1 MKIQLSHITFT
12 LRLGLAFAY
21 IFIAIL
27 CFYSPS
33 ALVPYTQPLITGDHL
48 RLSFSILGVLAIA
61 LSIWILFGKKTF
73 LSSIISLLI
82 IVVILI
88 LGIEKSFVIF
98 ATLQLFCLNLA
109 LLFSYRLGRTVIPE
123 IITKDEPEAE
133 VKVETTPSVPK
144 HIEATVV
151 DDGPADTI
159 L

>member
-33 ALVPYTQPLITGDHL
+33 ALVPYTQPLITADHL
-48 RLSFSILGVLAIA
+48 RLSFSILGILLIA
-61 LSIWILFGKKTF
+61 LAIWILFGKKAF
-73 LSSIISLLI
+73 LSSSISLI
-82 IVVILI
+82 IIAAILI

-98 ATLQLFCLNLA
+98 ACLQLLCLNLA

-123 IITKDEPEAE
+123 VITRDEPTAQ
-133 VKVETTPSVPK
+133 VKTENVPTAPK
-144 HIEATVV
+144 QLEATVV